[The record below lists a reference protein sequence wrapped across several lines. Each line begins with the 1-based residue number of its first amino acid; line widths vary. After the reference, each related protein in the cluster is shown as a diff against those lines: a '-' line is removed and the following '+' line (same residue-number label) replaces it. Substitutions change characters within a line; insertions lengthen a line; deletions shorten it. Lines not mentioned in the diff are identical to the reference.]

1 MVVLDQLANKRITTN
16 DPVVVAITDA
26 AKEFKSNVSLRFLE
40 VKRKTTKHGNWVE
53 YNFVLDCKITS
64 DTVICLASKFQEI
77 SNFLKKL
84 TDLNIS
90 GAGIQEVKC
99 DDYSHLCFGMYI
111 LKDVGQERN
120 IPDDNM
126 TKEIINLIENDEI

>member
-1 MVVLDQLANKRITTN
+1 MVVLDQRANKKITTN
-16 DPVVVAITDA
+16 DVIVKAITEA
-26 AKEFKSNVSLRFLE
+26 AEGFSKVSLRFLE
-40 VKRKTTKHGNWVE
+40 VKKRNTRIGDWIE
-53 YNFVLDCKITS
+53 YYFVLDCGLTS
-64 DTVICLASKFQEI
+64 DTVACLASRFQEI
-77 SNFLKKL
+77 SDFLKKL

-90 GAGIQEVKC
+90 GAGLQEVKC

-126 TKEIINLIENDEI
+126 TKEIINLIENDEL